1 MGFKNKAKRIIKQL
15 AGQEVWAGV
24 ELSCEYRKI
33 HDWCICPVGIDRD
46 STVFSLGVGNDIG
59 FDKGMIANYNC
70 HVHAFDP
77 TPRWIE
83 WIKSQELPQR
93 FHFYPYAI
101 GDRDGTMKL
110 FPRMPKGKPSSTML
124 TIMNEGLINGDGIDV
139 SVKRLST
146 LTDELDIPCVDIL
159 KMDIE
164 AAEYEVIDDFL
175 AVHLPVY
182 QLLVE
187 FHHRFESVPVKKTRD
202 ALDKLFN
209 AGYRIFYISEK
220 AREFSFI
227 HQQTYEK
234 YIRGGMDERGS
245 Q

>member
-1 MGFKNKAKRIIKQL
+1 MGFKNKAKRIVKQL
-15 AGQEVWAGV
+15 AGQEVWSGV
-24 ELSCEYRKI
+24 ELSCENRKI
-33 HDWCICPVGIDRD
+33 HDWCICPVGIDRN

-59 FDKGMIANYNC
+59 FDKGMIATYNC

-83 WIKSQELPQR
+83 WIGSQDLPQR

-110 FPRMPKGKPSSTML
+110 FSRLPKGKPSSTML
-124 TIMNEGLINGDGIDV
+124 TIMNEGVRAGEGIDV

-146 LTDELDIPCVDIL
+146 LTVELDVSSVDIL

-164 AAEYEVIDDFL
+164 AAEYEVIADFL
-175 AVHLPVY
+175 AMNLPVY

-187 FHHRFESVPVKKTRD
+187 FHHRFKSVPLRKTRD
-202 ALDKLFN
+202 ALDTLFK

-220 AREFSFI
+220 AREYSFI
-227 HQQTYEK
+227 HLETYEK
-234 YIRGGMDERGS
+234 YIRAGMEKRG
-245 Q
+245 